1 MIAVKLQAIV
11 VAGVLVWSVAARAQ
25 SAAELQ
31 AAGEQ
36 AAKEGS
42 YAEAIDKFKAADRLE
57 VRASHACLIALAY
70 TRRNLWPQA
79 EIFRDRCH
87 SLAKERNEPLPDWID
102 TADKQIEDAIAKAI
116 ASQTVAEVT
125 ISVEPADAA
134 ANALVTVSSFA
145 PDEKFAP
152 RAVHLPTGIHQL
164 FVSAPGYE
172 IGSQLVDIKD
182 ARPQQIVV
190 RLHRPGEGPGPVKA
204 EPPAKP
210 QPSKLPWII
219 AGAGVGI
226 AAIGG
231 VLDATWYKSAR
242 DTLAGDTTLDPKYVG
257 DESTWSTRRDVVIGF
272 YVAGGLAFATG
283 VVLKYTVFKHTEH
296 PPAVSVAPIDNGGVV
311 SFGWSR

>member
-1 MIAVKLQAIV
+1 VRLQAIV
-11 VAGVLVWSVAARAQ
+11 VAGVLTWCAVARAQ
-25 SAAELQ
+25 TAAELQ
-31 AAGEQ
+31 AAGEK

-42 YAEAIDKFKAADRLE
+42 YAEAIDKFKAADRIE
-57 VRASHACLIALAY
+57 VHSGHACLIALAY

-102 TADKQIEDAIAKAI
+102 TADKQIEDAIAKAV
-116 ASQTVAEVT
+116 ASQSVAEVT
-125 ISVEPADAA
+125 ITVVPADAA
-134 ANALVTVSSFA
+134 PNALVTVSSFA

-152 RAVHLPTGIHQL
+152 RAIHLPTGIHQL

-172 IGSQLVDIKD
+172 LATQLVDIKD
-182 ARPQQIVV
+182 ARPQQVAIK
-190 RLHRPGEGPGPVKA
+190 LHRPGEGPPPVKPE
-204 EPPAKP
+204 EPVATG
-210 QPSKLPWII
+210 PSKVPWILM
-219 AGAGVGI
+219 GAGVGV
-226 AAIGG
+226 AAVGG

-242 DTLAGDTTLDPKYVG
+242 DTLASTPTTPPGNYNSA
-257 DESTWSTRRDVVIGF
+257 ESTWSRDRNVVIAC
-272 YVAGGLAFATG
+272 YVAGGLAAVTG